1 MALRSLAP
9 ILFFLHVFV
18 QSQES
23 GITEPISG
31 GEVRDKQ
38 DQYKGMGIE
47 KVNGSVRR
55 MLRVKCGISRIRL
68 KTFARCVQEVTTRG
82 SRITRENR
90 SLDKCCDVFRSM
102 DLCFVNVNDPI

>member
-1 MALRSLAP
+1 MALRSRTPDFA
-9 ILFFLHVFV
+9 FLYVHVHL
-18 QSQES
+18 QES

-55 MLRVKCGISRIRL
+55 MLRFKSGISRIRL

-82 SRITRENR
+82 SRITRANKERAFNA
-90 SLDKCCDVFRSM
+90 SS
-102 DLCFVNVNDPI
+102 PGYE